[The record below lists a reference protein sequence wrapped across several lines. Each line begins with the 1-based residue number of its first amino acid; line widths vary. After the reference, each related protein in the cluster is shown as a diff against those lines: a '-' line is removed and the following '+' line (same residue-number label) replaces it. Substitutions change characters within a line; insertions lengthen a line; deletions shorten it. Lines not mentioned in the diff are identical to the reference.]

1 MLFFQ
6 RYYETHILG
15 SPFEIVVNPT
25 VTCAATS
32 RALGPGLS
40 CATAGAI
47 SAFTMTTRD
56 AYDNSRS
63 NGGDIIVAHMYPK
76 LTSSVAAHA
85 VITDFGDSTYSA
97 MLTPVVSGMNLN
109 RRIITRV

>member
-1 MLFFQ
+1 M
-6 RYYETHILG
+6 
-15 SPFEIVVNPT
+15 VVNPA

-47 SAFTMTTRD
+47 SAFTMMTRD
-56 AYDNSRS
+56 AYDNGRS

-85 VITDFGDSTYSA
+85 VVTDFGDSTYSA
-97 MLTPVVSGMNLN
+97 MLTPVVSGMNLKW
-109 RRIITRV
+109 RVISHF